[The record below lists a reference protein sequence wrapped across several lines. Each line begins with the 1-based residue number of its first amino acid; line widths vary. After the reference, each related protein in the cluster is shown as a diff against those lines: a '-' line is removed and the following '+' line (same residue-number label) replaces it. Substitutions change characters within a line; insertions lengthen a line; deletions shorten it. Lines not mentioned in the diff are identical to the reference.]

1 MTSWPKYAHAPLIS
15 AVIEFRL
22 VSEIGPRDFDRLK
35 AKFSQL
41 KWHAEEQIEFQLQL
55 QLQPGET
62 VPAPIPRVSGLRYTA
77 PDADKVIAVNPWS
90 YSMNVLPPYMG
101 WQALLDAFWTHH
113 ATWREITGK
122 RALGRI
128 GVRYVNRFDIPIENG
143 RPIELGDY
151 LSFTTTEPPLLD
163 EPVRGIHMQV
173 NGGIKADNLRVNLST
188 TTVESPVIGHASVT
202 LDIDLYRDGVDV
214 PQSDADIE
222 AYLDVIRRRRT
233 DIFEQCITDEMRRV
247 IS

>member
-1 MTSWPKYAHAPLIS
+1 MTSWPKYARAPIIS

-22 VSEIGPRDFDRLK
+22 VSEITSRDFERLK
-35 AKFSQL
+35 VKFLQL

-55 QLQPGET
+55 QPGAT
-62 VPAPIPRVSGLRYTA
+62 VPAPIQRVSGLRYTA
-77 PDADKVIAVNPWS
+77 PDADKVIAVDLRS
-90 YSMNVLPPYMG
+90 YSMTVLPPYMG

-113 ATWREITGK
+113 ATWREIAGK

-128 GVRYVNRFDIPIENG
+128 GVRYVNRFDIPTENG
-143 RPIELGDY
+143 KAIELRDY
-151 LSFTTTEPPLLD
+151 LNFTTTEPALLD

-173 NGGIKADNLRVNLST
+173 NGGIKADDLRVNLST
-188 TTVESPVIGHASVT
+188 TTVESPIIDHASVT
-202 LDIDLYRDGVDV
+202 LDIDLYREGVDV

-222 AYLDVIRRRRT
+222 AYLGVIRHRRT
-233 DIFEQCITDEMRRV
+233 EIFEQCITDEMRRV